1 MEHNAKLFFLC
12 GKMAA
17 GKSTLA
23 RTLAAEQ
30 EHAILLVSD
39 EWLGRLYPTEIVDVP
54 AFITYSTRL
63 NEALTPHI
71 CALLGRGLSIVL
83 DFPGNTR
90 RQRAWFRQLLDASG
104 ADHELHVI
112 DASDAVCKRQ
122 LRARSAG
129 FPEGTRWTTDAEFDA
144 ITAYFDPPSPDEGFT
159 IIRHEAGAG
168 GQE

>member
-1 MEHNAKLFFLC
+1 MSLSPKLFFLC

-23 RTLAAEQ
+23 RTLVAEQ

-71 CALLGRGLSIVL
+71 CTLLGRGLSVVL
-83 DFPGNTR
+83 DFPPFN
-90 RQRAWFRQLLDASG
+90 
-104 ADHELHVI
+104 
-112 DASDAVCKRQ
+112 
-122 LRARSAG
+122 
-129 FPEGTRWTTDAEFDA
+129 
-144 ITAYFDPPSPDEGFT
+144 DE
-159 IIRHEAGAG
+159 
-168 GQE
+168 